1 MRRIVT
7 TEDIRSLIRRGRTEL
22 VAEPPT
28 VITAAARDEANLAGL
43 RIIEGPRDR
52 KADIVIEVA
61 GERIRATLLFDQA
74 PVTANAIYDLL
85 PLSGTVNHAR
95 LAGDELMFPIRTYL
109 GPENQSKAQRAGN
122 IAYWPDR
129 MIIAMF
135 YGDTGGVGLTNV
147 FARVAAEDM
156 EAFRRAGDHVWKNQG
171 VELRI
176 ERAGEGN
183 FA

>member
-1 MRRIVT
+1 MRRILT
-7 TEDIRSLIRRGRTEL
+7 TEDIRALIRQGKTEI

-28 VITAAARDEANLAGL
+28 IITAAARDEANLAGL
-43 RIIEGPRDR
+43 RIIKGPKDR
-52 KADIVIEVA
+52 RADIVIKVA
-61 GERIRATLLFDQA
+61 GEHIRARVLFDEA
-74 PVTANAIYDLL
+74 PVTASAIYDLL

-109 GPENQSKAQRAGN
+109 GPENQSKAQEAGN

-147 FARVAAEDM
+147 FARVAADDM
-156 EAFRRAGDHVWKNQG
+156 EAFRRAGDFVWKNQG

-176 ERAGEGN
+176 ERDAS
-183 FA
+183 

>member
-1 MRRIVT
+1 MRQILT
-7 TEDIRSLIRRGRTEL
+7 TEDIRALIRQGKTEL

-28 VITAAARDEANLAGL
+28 IVTAAARDEANLAGL
-43 RIIEGPRDR
+43 RIIEGPQDR
-52 KADIVIEVA
+52 KADIVIKVA
-61 GERIRATLLFDQA
+61 GEEIRARLLFAEA
-74 PVTANAIYDLL
+74 PVTAGAIYDLL

-109 GPENQSKAQRAGN
+109 GAENQSKAQKAGN

-147 FARVAAEDM
+147 FARVTDDM
-156 EAFRRAGDHVWKNQG
+156 EAFRRAGDYVWKNQG

-176 ERAGEGN
+176 EHRQA
-183 FA
+183 

>member
-1 MRRIVT
+1 MRRILT
-7 TEDIRSLIRRGRTEL
+7 TDDIRAMVRQGRTEL

-28 VITAAARDEANLAGL
+28 VLTAAARDEAVQAGI
-43 RIIEGPRDR
+43 RIIEGPKDR
-52 KADIVIEVA
+52 RADIAIKVA
-61 GERIRATLLFDQA
+61 GEQIRATLLLDEA
-74 PVTANAIYDLL
+74 PVTASAIRDLL

-109 GPENQSKAQRAGN
+109 GPENQSKSQKAGN

-129 MIIAMF
+129 TIIAMF

-147 FARVAAEDM
+147 FARVVPEDM
-156 EAFRRAGDHVWKNQG
+156 EAFRRAGDFVWKNQG

-176 ERAGEGN
+176 EPAQS
-183 FA
+183 

>member
-1 MRRIVT
+1 MRRILT
-7 TEDIRSLIRRGRTEL
+7 TDDIRAMVRQGRTEL

-28 VITAAARDEANLAGL
+28 VLTAAARDEAVQAGL
-43 RIIEGPRDR
+43 RIIEGPKDR
-52 KADIVIEVA
+52 RADIAIKVA
-61 GERIRATLLFDQA
+61 CEQIRATLLLDEA
-74 PVTANAIYDLL
+74 PVTASAIRDLL

-109 GPENQSKAQRAGN
+109 GPENQSKAQKAGN

-147 FARVAAEDM
+147 FARVVPEDM
-156 EAFRRAGDHVWKNQG
+156 EAFRRAGDFVWKNQG

-176 ERAGEGN
+176 EPVQS
-183 FA
+183 

>member
-1 MRRIVT
+1 MRQILT
-7 TEDIRSLIRRGRTEL
+7 TEDIRALIRQGKTEL

-28 VITAAARDEANLAGL
+28 IITAAARDEANLAGL
-43 RIIEGPRDR
+43 RIIEGPKDR
-52 KADIVIEVA
+52 KGDIVIKVA
-61 GERIRATLLFDQA
+61 GEQIRATMLFEEA
-74 PVTANAIYDLL
+74 PATASAIYDLL

-109 GPENQSKAQRAGN
+109 GPENQSKAQEAGN

-135 YGDTGGVGLTNV
+135 YGDTGGVGLTNI
-147 FARVAAEDM
+147 FARVAADDM
-156 EAFRRAGDHVWKNQG
+156 KAFHRAGDFVWKNQG

-176 ERAGEGN
+176 ERYRP
-183 FA
+183 

>member
-1 MRRIVT
+1 MRQILT
-7 TEDIRSLIRRGRTEL
+7 TEDIRAAIRRGKTEL
-22 VAEPPT
+22 VVEPPA
-28 VITAAARDEANLAGL
+28 VITAAARDEAGLAGL

-52 KADIVIEVA
+52 NADIVIKVA
-61 GERIRATLLFDQA
+61 GEEIRATLLLDEA
-74 PVTANAIYDLL
+74 PVTASAIRDLL

-109 GPENQSKAQRAGN
+109 GPENQSKAQTAGN

-147 FARVAAEDM
+147 FARVAPEDM
-156 EAFRRAGDHVWKNQG
+156 EAFRRAGDFVWKNQG

-176 ERAGEGN
+176 ERAPV
-183 FA
+183 